1 MVNEE
6 RLRHMIK
13 MASFDAKHG
22 KACKPMIQYS
32 RSDYVSLQMIRSFI
46 AGSIAFALL
55 VGLWALYSMD
65 ALMQMINSMDIPAF
79 IVSIVIKYVI
89 FMLIYLMATYLVSQ
103 VKYTTGRRKV
113 KKYYNNVKKVNK
125 IYEREEKLKSTGNKD
140 WE

>member
-13 MASFDAKHG
+13 MASFDAKDG

-113 KKYYNNVKKVNK
+113 KKYYNNIKKVNK

>member
-13 MASFDAKHG
+13 MASFDAKDG

-32 RSDYVSLQMIRSFI
+32 RSDYVSLQMKRRFI

-103 VKYTTGRRKV
+103 VKFTTGRRKV
-113 KKYYNNVKKVNK
+113 KKYYNNVIKVNK